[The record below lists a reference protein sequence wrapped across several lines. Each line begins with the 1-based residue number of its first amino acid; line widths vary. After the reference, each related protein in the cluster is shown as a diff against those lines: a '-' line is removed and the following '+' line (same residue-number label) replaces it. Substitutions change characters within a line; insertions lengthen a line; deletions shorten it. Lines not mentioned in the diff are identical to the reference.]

1 MEYLEFTFKI
11 NATEEREILIAE
23 LNKQGFDGFVEESDF
38 FMAYIPSEIYNKETL
53 AQLIKLHSPNTSI
66 TYDHKII
73 KEKNWNE
80 EWEKNYPSVLIAGKC
95 LIRAPFHKPV
105 ENILYD
111 IIIEPKMSFGTA
123 HHETTSLMIET
134 IMETDMKGLNV
145 LDMGCGTGVLAILAS
160 KLGAKQVTAID
171 NDEWSFINAKENTE
185 RNAANN
191 VNVLLGDAELLNEKT
206 FNVILANIN
215 RNVLTKDIPNYASC
229 LNTNGIL
236 IVSGFYEDDIKIISE
251 HADLSGLFYS
261 RHELKNN
268 WAVIVFKKIEIA

>member
-1 MEYLEFTFKI
+1 
-11 NATEEREILIAE
+11 
-23 LNKQGFDGFVEESDF
+23 
-38 FMAYIPSEIYNKETL
+38 
-53 AQLIKLHSPNTSI
+53 
-66 TYDHKII
+66 
-73 KEKNWNE
+73 
-80 EWEKNYPSVLIAGKC
+80 
-95 LIRAPFHKPV
+95 
-105 ENILYD
+105 
-111 IIIEPKMSFGTA
+111 
-123 HHETTSLMIET
+123 MIET